1 MLNIKEN
8 YNAFVKT
15 EHTIK
20 SIKNGTNQ
28 KLSPIVCEYLFSQ
41 INGTEF
47 EQAYFI
53 CLNQPTEQIKNM
65 ANLIKFA
72 KVRDYVWDHKNATME
87 EISEQNEVSVKQIKQ
102 WIREERLVF
111 TDDSTMGIECENCGA
126 MIKSGRFC
134 DKCKAEMSNNL
145 STLIKKP
152 QVEAPVKKKKDGD
165 RMRFLDS

>member
-1 MLNIKEN
+1 MDVKNCKNCKRLFN
-8 YNAFVKT
+8 YL
-15 EHTIK
+15 
-20 SIKNGTNQ
+20 G
-28 KLSPIVCEYLFSQ
+28 
-41 INGTEF
+41 G
-47 EQAYFI
+47 
-53 CLNQPTEQIKNM
+53 EQICPACKEE
-65 ANLIKFA
+65 LEVKFA